1 MTDGI
6 EDGGCKTCYLCN
18 KQKEKTFRLYLWG
31 LAGGKRK
38 FLELIANLRNKGK
51 GQHWGPVQTV
61 SDVTSRQ
68 LYRTLIWSC
77 ELKKK
82 TKKHTHKKAE
92 NMQTPF
98 YISFYW
104 VYHKL
109 HINFL
114 GIRSIN
120 WGNFRSDEEPTLE
133 TSASKLA
140 TAASLRYQLN

>member
-18 KQKEKTFRLYLWG
+18 KQNEKTFRLYLWG

-68 LYRTLIWSC
+68 LYRTLIWSY

-82 TKKHTHKKAE
+82 QKTHTQKGRKHADSIL
-92 NMQTPF
+92 
-98 YISFYW
+98 YIFLLGLSQITYKLSW
-104 VYHKL
+104 YSLHKL
-109 HINFL
+109 GKF
-114 GIRSIN
+114 
-120 WGNFRSDEEPTLE
+120 
-133 TSASKLA
+133 
-140 TAASLRYQLN
+140 SL